1 MNQQPTSPVMRRRTL
16 VKGAGWSVPAVALS
30 AAAPAVAASS
40 DIPPDGLNGWVT
52 LQRQCGGWGA
62 DFIINGRGNFTGGG
76 NNDRGIWVFIAD
88 PNATIENATIIFFF
102 NKSDL
107 VFSNG
112 SETGWTNLVRSTSD
126 DANRPANGYY
136 AYKATYSGRWTYN
149 ATFKAWVANSDPYW
163 SADLSPCTTVTGY
176 ARRSVVTNGKLVEFT
191 RGPVSV

>member
-1 MNQQPTSPVMRRRTL
+1 M
-16 VKGAGWSVPAVALS
+16 KGAGWSVPAVALS

-52 LQRQCGGWGA
+52 LQRQCSRNGA
-62 DFIINGRGNFTGGG
+62 HFIINGRGNFTGGG

-163 SADLSPCTTVTGY
+163 SADLNPCTTVTGY
-176 ARRSVVTNGKLVEFT
+176 VRRSVVTNGKLVEFT